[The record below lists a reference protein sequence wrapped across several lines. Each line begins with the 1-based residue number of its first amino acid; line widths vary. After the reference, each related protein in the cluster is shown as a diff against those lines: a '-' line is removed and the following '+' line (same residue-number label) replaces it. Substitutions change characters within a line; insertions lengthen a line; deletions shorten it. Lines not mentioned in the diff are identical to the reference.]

1 MLDFKQKNITIVSPE
16 MAWIGQLLLAFVS
29 RLDICNCDGIRCL
42 APAQTILFL
51 MGQHAPDQLTDLVSI
66 YWI

>member
-1 MLDFKQKNITIVSPE
+1 

-29 RLDICNCDGIRCL
+29 QFDICNCNGIRCL

-51 MGQHAPDQLTDLVSI
+51 MGQHAPDQLTDLVSNQ
-66 YWI
+66 WILEF